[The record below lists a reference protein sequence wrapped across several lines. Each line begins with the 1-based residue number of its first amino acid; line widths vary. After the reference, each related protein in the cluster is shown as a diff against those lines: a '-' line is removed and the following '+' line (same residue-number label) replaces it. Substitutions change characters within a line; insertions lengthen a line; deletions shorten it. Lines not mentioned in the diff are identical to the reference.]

1 VSRSATRELVTFRFA
16 AVILA
21 AGQSSRM
28 GTPKQLLA
36 LDGQPLVVR
45 AVHAAL
51 ASPAWPVVVVLG
63 AHAEKIRPVL
73 AHLPV
78 LVADSPAW
86 AEGMAASIRAGSLGA
101 SGSVMILPAD
111 MPELDHS
118 DLQTLTQAFAAA
130 PQAIW
135 RGASARGLAGHPV
148 IFPADLVGQLQEILG
163 DAGARAVLGE
173 NANRIRLCPLAA
185 EHALTDLDTA
195 EDWAA
200 WRAKAKP
207 SAAKATP

>member
-1 VSRSATRELVTFRFA
+1 MQGLRI
-16 AVILA
+16 VIPA
-21 AGQSSRM
+21 AGASSRM
-28 GTPKQLLA
+28 RGGDKLLEQVEAMPLLRRQAMLA
-36 LDGQPLVVR
+36 LGLCAD
-45 AVHAAL
+45 
-51 ASPAWPVVVVLG
+51 VVVTLRPSDVARHAVLRG
-63 AHAEKIRPVL
+63 LKLQI
-73 AHLPV
+73 
-78 LVADSPAW
+78 AW
-86 AEGMAASIRAGSLGA
+86 VVQASEGMAASIRAGSLGA

-111 MPELDHS
+111 MPELDRS
-118 DLQTLTQAFAAA
+118 DLPTLTQAFAAA

-135 RGASARGLAGHPV
+135 RGASAGGLAGHPV

-163 DAGARAVLGE
+163 DAGARAVLGA

-185 EHALTDLDTA
+185 ENALTDLDTP